1 MDVTDVV
8 VDEEVARRLVRDQA
22 LDVLPH
28 LGSADLELVGMGW
41 DNLIVRLGEDHLA
54 RLPVRAESAE
64 LAAKEIQWLPRL
76 AGSLPVA
83 SPVPVFVGS
92 PTDYYPWPWQI
103 CRWIPGILVAEIDLA
118 GRGPLV
124 DGLASTLSSLHRPA
138 PPDAPANPFRGV
150 PLVERADAI
159 AHRIDQWSGPRDSLR
174 TAWRVALRAR
184 PWPGPRLWL
193 HGDPHPRNLVAD
205 DDGTLVGLLDFGDL
219 TAGDPANDLATAWWT
234 FDAADR
240 ARFIRAVDER
250 AELDDDVWIRAAGW
264 AAALASAIVE
274 GSAMYDVA
282 LHTAAQLE
290 IG

>member
-1 MDVTDVV
+1 MNDVA
-8 VDEEVARRLVRDQA
+8 VDEEIARRLVQEQA
-22 LDVLPH
+22 LGELPH
-28 LGSADLELVGMGW
+28 LAWAELKLVGMGW

-64 LAAKEIQWLPRL
+64 LAAKEIQWLPAL
-76 AGSLPVA
+76 AGSLSVA
-83 SPVPVFVGS
+83 GPVPIFVGS

-103 CRWIPGILVAEIDLA
+103 CRWIPGILVAEIDIA
-118 GRGPLV
+118 ERGPLV
-124 DGLASTLSSLHRPA
+124 DGLASALCSFHRPA

-150 PLVERADAI
+150 PLAERADAI
-159 AHRIDQWSGPRDSLR
+159 AQRIDQWSGPRDSLR
-174 TAWRVALRAR
+174 AAWRAALRAR

-234 FDAADR
+234 FDQTDR

-250 AELDDDVWIRAAGW
+250 SDHDEDLWIRAAGW